1 MCQKQSVTQVTNS
14 SINYR
19 QEDIERALKCLDGLD
34 HWNAPDVRRE
44 AIRDFANWFQ
54 KMPDDFQAC
63 ARELLDA
70 KYAGRVA

>member
-1 MCQKQSVTQVTNS
+1 MHHH
-14 SINYR
+14 YH
-19 QEDIERALKCLDGLD
+19 DITSR
-34 HWNAPDVRRE
+34 
-44 AIRDFANWFQ
+44 